1 MQSAF
6 SFSFLFLVVCFFFVR
21 SLISLGVVCKQL
33 VLDGVIEGVVL
44 TH

>member
-6 SFSFLFLVVCFFFVR
+6 SFSFLSFFFC

-33 VLDGVIEGVVL
+33 VLDVIIESIVL
-44 TH
+44 